1 MLGLMRQLTQNKFAG
16 GILFGLVI
24 LSMAVW
30 GPGLSD
36 VFSGGFG
43 TQIIQAGD
51 RSATE
56 QQINRKFENYLNN
69 VRREDPSNSITRQ
82 QAAEQGILDQVF
94 NVERSRLTN
103 LGYARQLGAD
113 ASAKALLEDV
123 NAIDAFQN
131 PLTNEFDRQY
141 YRNALSRIDVT
152 PREFESDT
160 QDRLTLD
167 YVRDG
172 INAAIAPPNDIA
184 RVQAIFDGEVR
195 YISWFPIAQSNIS
208 ELPEPSEEALRTFYD
223 TQSAVFEEPERRA
236 LTLLNLSADDFVH
249 QADVTEEDIVQ
260 AYEATKY
267 QRLAVAEQRTFVE
280 YSFSDEAA
288 ARNASAVLGVGGN
301 LPESNDFT
309 QITRT
314 LSQDQVAIEEFREQL
329 FTQGIEVG
337 AVAGP
342 FSANG
347 SWIVGQIVEIT
358 PGTPKTLDET
368 RAEVAAELAAEQAEL
383 AYYAALNE
391 IDDLIG
397 QGLNAEEIGAEFG
410 APVVSFAPVDARG
423 LSADGTFFQSLLS
436 SPEAFRQAFELTAGE
451 MTDRFDE
458 DVSTVLISIDEIVPK
473 TTPPFEANSGRIK
486 AAYNI
491 SKQGEALKA
500 TADLAKATLEGDN
513 TVTME
518 SQAAQ
523 FDAEVERPERGLR
536 RTAFDRSLPPSVL
549 RAAFTL
555 DEKGVSVV
563 EGQTPAELIVVK
575 LERIDR
581 PAASE
586 LDVLAPISGPKIT
599 EQLNQDLLFA
609 FELEVQSVMDTKLN
623 SAVYNAYKTRLIA
636 DQ

>member
-1 MLGLMRQLTQNKFAG
+1 MRRLTQNKFAG

-43 TQIIQAGD
+43 TQIIQAGE

-69 VRREDPSNSITRQ
+69 VRREDPGNAITRQ

-141 YRNALSRIDVT
+141 YRNALNRIDVT

-195 YISWFPIAQSNIS
+195 YISWFTISQGNVS
-208 ELPEPSEEALRTFYD
+208 ELPEPTDEALRAFYE
-223 TQSAVFEEPERRA
+223 TQAAVFEEPERRA

-249 QADVTEEDIVQ
+249 QATVTEENIVK

-267 QRLAVAEQRTFVE
+267 QRLAVAEQRTFIE
-280 YSFSDEAA
+280 YSFPDEVAA
-288 ARNASAVLGVGGN
+288 GNASAILGVGGD
-301 LPESNDFT
+301 LPENVDFT

-314 LSQDQVAIEEFREQL
+314 LSQDQVAIQEFREQL
-329 FTQGIEVG
+329 FTQGVEVG

-342 FSANG
+342 FAANG
-347 SWIVGQIVEIT
+347 SWIVGQITEIT
-358 PGTPKTLDET
+358 PGTPKSLEET
-368 RAEVAAELAAEQAEL
+368 REEIAGELAAEQAEL

-397 QGLNAEEIGAEFG
+397 QGLDAEEIGAEFG
-410 APVVSFAPVDARG
+410 APVISFGPVDARG
-423 LSADGTFFQSLLS
+423 LSADGAFFQPLVS

-458 DVSTVLISIDEIVPK
+458 DVSTILISIDEIIPT
-473 TTPPFEANSGRIK
+473 TTPPFEVNASRAK
-486 AAYNI
+486 VAYNI
-491 SKQGEALKA
+491 SKQGEALKG
-500 TADLAKATLEGDN
+500 TADAVKATLESDESAS
-513 TVTME
+513 ME
-518 SQAAQ
+518 SQAER
-523 FDAEVERPERGLR
+523 FDTTVERPERGLR
-536 RTAFDRSLPPSVL
+536 RTAFDRSLPPTVL

-555 DEKGVSVV
+555 DENGVAVV
-563 EGQTPAELIVVK
+563 EGQTPTELIIVK
-575 LERIDR
+575 LESIDR

-609 FELEVQSVMDTKLN
+609 FELEVQSAMDVELN
-623 SAVYNAYKTRLIA
+623 SAVYNAYKTRLIT